1 MAGTSSTTTA
11 PTSSSLPARLLQAMT
26 TDDEIM
32 KKKLLIDGDGIGDDR
47 KLSQLIKSLILWCY
61 NDGAESELESDLSA
75 ARLLMAIDQSELAM
89 AKSVQTIRMISIEL
103 ENYETL
109 YRGIERS
116 IAGAREK
123 LATCKLELAEA
134 KQHRC
139 NKLDYDSVAS
149 IIEHHPSTQETQ
161 LKLNQLEGEIASL
174 QKINAQIEGKLEKRR
189 RQFQLLLSASHQL
202 QSTLDDEDGGGGIE
216 EGGRKGARG
225 GGSAEGEDDDHQLRS
240 SREGKTTPEGPTPP
254 PPLLAT
260 ETKAEEAAAAA
271 EQPPPLPMEITES
284 SAAAAAVP

>member
-1 MAGTSSTTTA
+1 
-11 PTSSSLPARLLQAMT
+11 MT

-260 ETKAEEAAAAA
+260 ETKAEEAAA

-284 SAAAAAVP
+284 SAAVP

>member
-1 MAGTSSTTTA
+1 MAGTSSATTA
-11 PTSSSLPARLLQAMT
+11 TAPSSSSSLPARLLQAMT

-202 QSTLDDEDGGGGIE
+202 QSTLDDEDGGGGGGIE
-216 EGGRKGARG
+216 EGNRKGPRG

-260 ETKAEEAAAAA
+260 ETKAEEAAA

-284 SAAAAAVP
+284 SAAVP

>member
-1 MAGTSSTTTA
+1 MAGTSSATTA
-11 PTSSSLPARLLQAMT
+11 TAPSSSSLPARLLQAMT

-161 LKLNQLEGEIASL
+161 LKLNQLEREIASL

-260 ETKAEEAAAAA
+260 ETKAEEAAA

-284 SAAAAAVP
+284 SAAVP